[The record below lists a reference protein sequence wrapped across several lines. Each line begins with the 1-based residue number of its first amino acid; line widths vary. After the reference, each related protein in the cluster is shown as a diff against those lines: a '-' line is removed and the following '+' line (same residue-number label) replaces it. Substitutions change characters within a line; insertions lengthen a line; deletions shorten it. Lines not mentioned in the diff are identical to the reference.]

1 MRVRS
6 LSHQREMASL
16 KDFIPD
22 AQFHE
27 SNGDFETAIEVY
39 TKGIDSLPNG
49 TSNTWRLYWSRA
61 GLKIKLAQN
70 VFEKAGKSTETE
82 WELQQKL
89 YTEAEHDLKQA
100 IKGQESNARK
110 VHHLEE
116 YRIKQYK
123 TNYKLIDFMLAI
135 ENLKSQFEITNS

>member
-1 MRVRS
+1 MT
-6 LSHQREMASL
+6 SL

-27 SNGDFETAIEVY
+27 SNGDLEKAIEVY
-39 TKGIDSLPNG
+39 SKGIESLPND

-61 GLKIKLAQN
+61 GLKIKMAQN

-89 YTEAEHDLKQA
+89 YTEAEYDLKQA
-100 IKGQESNARK
+100 IKGQESNAR
-110 VHHLEE
+110 
-116 YRIKQYK
+116 
-123 TNYKLIDFMLAI
+123 
-135 ENLKSQFEITNS
+135 

>member
-1 MRVRS
+1 
-6 LSHQREMASL
+6 MASL

-27 SNGDFETAIEVY
+27 SNGDFEKAIEVY
-39 TKGIDSLPNG
+39 SKGIDSLQND

-61 GLKIKLAQN
+61 GLKIKLAQV

-82 WELQQKL
+82 WALQQKL
-89 YTEAEHDLKQA
+89 YTEAEYDLKQA

-110 VHHLEE
+110 GSLLEVLE
-116 YRIKQYK
+116 SRTRTFRIDIISWYHV
-123 TNYKLIDFMLAI
+123 I
-135 ENLKSQFEITNS
+135 EPSEGFG